1 MSDRDNGNPVVRDDD
16 GVDINFG
23 LRIIGAVGGLCLFAI
38 SAMAFVNGS
47 PGTGIL
53 LFLLLALW
61 LKIQSDANMSE
72 LYARRKSI
80 SQHRDHLI
88 KETNSLEKVTSKAI
102 TELQARQAGDIIIAG
117 DNNTIINRS
126 ELRNSMN
133 TLSQQDE
140 NLSEALKI
148 IAGFVEKAQNREAAD
163 LLNEFNKKIVSGENK
178 ITLKSIWKNLVS
190 VVPDI
195 VTLGEAVAKI
205 YAFLG

>member
-1 MSDRDNGNPVVRDDD
+1 MSDRDNGIPVVRDDD

-102 TELQARQAGDIIIAG
+102 TELQARQAGDIIVAG
-117 DNNTIINRS
+117 DNNTIINKS

>member
-1 MSDRDNGNPVVRDDD
+1 M
-16 GVDINFG
+16 
-23 LRIIGAVGGLCLFAI
+23 
-38 SAMAFVNGS
+38 
-47 PGTGIL
+47 
-53 LFLLLALW
+53 
-61 LKIQSDANMSE
+61 
-72 LYARRKSI
+72 
-80 SQHRDHLI
+80 
-88 KETNSLEKVTSKAI
+88 EKVTSKAI
-102 TELQARQAGDIIIAG
+102 TELQARQAGDIIVAG
-117 DNNTIINRS
+117 DNNTIINKS